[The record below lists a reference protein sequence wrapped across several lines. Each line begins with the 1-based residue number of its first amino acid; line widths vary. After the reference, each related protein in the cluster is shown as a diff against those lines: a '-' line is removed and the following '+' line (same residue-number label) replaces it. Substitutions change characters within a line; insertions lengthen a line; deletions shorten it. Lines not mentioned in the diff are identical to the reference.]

1 LYEKPGK
8 GREFVSCIES
18 GRHHN
23 DTGDALR
30 HIGNWIM
37 DVAESDDEDLKKELL
52 SSLVPAFNKKSI
64 DSKTSSEIP
73 NNLLIKIILKL
84 KKKLLIKCPQKR
96 HLSWE
101 KI

>member
-1 LYEKPGK
+1 
-8 GREFVSCIES
+8 
-18 GRHHN
+18 
-23 DTGDALR
+23 
-30 HIGNWIM
+30 M

-52 SSLVPAFNKKSI
+52 SLLVPTFNKKSI